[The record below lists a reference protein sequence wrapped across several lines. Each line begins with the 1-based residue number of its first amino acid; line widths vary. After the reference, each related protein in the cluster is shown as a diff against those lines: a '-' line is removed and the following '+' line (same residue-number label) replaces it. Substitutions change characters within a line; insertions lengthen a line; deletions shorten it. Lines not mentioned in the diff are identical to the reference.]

1 MYTSLLKDQPENR
14 SRGKAAFTFPLIL
27 LFILVGVASTRHLM
41 NANANNS
48 LESMLAEPVAEED
61 VAPMAPGGGVAPVAP
76 AAPGVVAP
84 VAPADEE
91 APPSICTTADGAW
104 WCIDKCAVAP
114 DCDVILAL
122 DLGSSGTKP
131 ALWAIKKGE
140 GEEGKKDRKKI
151 PDMKLIGTNEKS
163 EAGEM
168 PGWCGFWAD
177 DKQFF
182 GKKETYCDGQNGM
195 PDAKSTAIPKKCAGL
210 FGWDNF
216 GSYTQHFKDQMKC
229 FLNKELTS
237 GSPPVSKPIKDYIS
251 GTYGGVTAGL
261 RNDPDIKKKFAVL
274 HEETGEIW
282 SQIKEV
288 TGKPVHLR
296 MISGEEEAYYEWL
309 SYNWDTLRKY
319 ENNKGRMQEVQ
330 DELKNIMTIGGA
342 SAQIAIPTAHPMN
355 TLDHT
360 YYFHI
365 GVDKYWVYANSIMW
379 AGSTRFNTLIE
390 EYKKDFGGSP
400 SVKEVNDDFF
410 KKNNE
415 VLCSDI
421 VKFGDKLKV
430 DQLYSGLCVMGFHFP
445 SANQWLTNQFVGNQ
459 DWGQLGGK
467 KDQGFCMEKGS
478 GESVKMNFN
487 DACDSIDKAK
497 LKANSREGKLGSWWN
512 KDRPQTTL
520 PLWGRFWNKL
530 TNAAESDF
538 PGGMIEYSK
547 AKQKSWG
554 AVWAAMWLHGKFQGF
569 PNLDNPNNIR
579 RNLGGLKGEY
589 TLGPLRIPAHFGTPE
604 DSN

>member
-1 MYTSLLKDQPENR
+1 
-14 SRGKAAFTFPLIL
+14 
-27 LFILVGVASTRHLM
+27 
-41 NANANNS
+41 
-48 LESMLAEPVAEED
+48 
-61 VAPMAPGGGVAPVAP
+61 
-76 AAPGVVAP
+76 
-84 VAPADEE
+84 
-91 APPSICTTADGAW
+91 
-104 WCIDKCAVAP
+104 
-114 DCDVILAL
+114 
-122 DLGSSGTKP
+122 
-131 ALWAIKKGE
+131 
-140 GEEGKKDRKKI
+140 
-151 PDMKLIGTNEKS
+151 
-163 EAGEM
+163 
-168 PGWCGFWAD
+168 
-177 DKQFF
+177 
-182 GKKETYCDGQNGM
+182 
-195 PDAKSTAIPKKCAGL
+195 
-210 FGWDNF
+210 
-216 GSYTQHFKDQMKC
+216 
-229 FLNKELTS
+229 
-237 GSPPVSKPIKDYIS
+237 
-251 GTYGGVTAGL
+251 
-261 RNDPDIKKKFAVL
+261 
-274 HEETGEIW
+274 
-282 SQIKEV
+282 
-288 TGKPVHLR
+288 
-296 MISGEEEAYYEWL
+296 
-309 SYNWDTLRKY
+309 
-319 ENNKGRMQEVQ
+319 
-330 DELKNIMTIGGA
+330 
-342 SAQIAIPTAHPMN
+342 
-355 TLDHT
+355 
-360 YYFHI
+360 
-365 GVDKYWVYANSIMW
+365 MW